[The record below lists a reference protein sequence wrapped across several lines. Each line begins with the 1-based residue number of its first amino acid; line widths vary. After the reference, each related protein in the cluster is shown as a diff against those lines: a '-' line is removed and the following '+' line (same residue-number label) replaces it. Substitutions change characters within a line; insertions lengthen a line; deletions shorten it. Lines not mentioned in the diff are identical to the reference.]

1 MARSAT
7 SRTRPASG
15 ASVRHRRL
23 GCETPRV
30 FTPPLRPLTRK
41 TTLGFD
47 VIDFARDV
55 LAITL
60 FPWQAWLLI
69 HMLELLPDGSLRFR
83 TVVVLV
89 ARQNGKSTL
98 SQILALWFMIVWGW
112 PLVLGT
118 AQDLDVAEEVWQGAV
133 DLVEEDPELSL
144 LLKHVVKVNGKKSL
158 ELTSGSRYKVK
169 AANRRAGRGFS
180 GNLILLDELR
190 EHQSRDAWA
199 AITKTTMARAEALVL
214 ALSNAGDA
222 TSIVARYLR
231 KMAHAAIGDPDGICG
246 EDAVA
251 LLPVVT
257 DDDDLDPDDFEQDA
271 DTLGLFE
278 WSAPPGCDKWDR
290 DGWAQADPAMN
301 HPDGIPERNIS
312 AACKTDPEWVF
323 RTEVLCQWSDGSL
336 EGPFPP
342 TTWEAG
348 IDLAS
353 RLPDAA
359 EVTFCLDTSWDRTM
373 SYIAFAGVRE
383 DGLPHVEVTAQRSGT
398 EWVVSR
404 HKGPDGTDEMRGW
417 FADRATE
424 ADPMT
429 VVVQAKG
436 APASSMLDDLK
447 AVPHLTVV
455 EWAGSDLGA
464 ASGQFFD
471 LVTRSGLHERA
482 DGPPV
487 REGLCHLPQPVLDI
501 AAGTAVTKPLGDSWV
516 WNRKASPNDAAPL
529 VAATGA
535 VWGAMQHTEVP
546 FVSAYESHGVGVI

>member
-1 MARSAT
+1 
-7 SRTRPASG
+7 
-15 ASVRHRRL
+15 VL
-23 GCETPRV
+23 G
-30 FTPPLRPLTRK
+30 
-41 TTLGFD
+41 
-47 VIDFARDV
+47 I
-55 LAITL
+55 IL

-98 SQILALWFMIVWGW
+98 SQVLALWFMIVWGW

-118 AQDLDVAEEVWQGAV
+118 AQDLDVAEEVWQGVV

-144 LLKHVVKVNGKKSL
+144 LLKRVVKVNGKKAL
-158 ELTSGSRYKVK
+158 ELTSGARYKVK

-180 GNLILLDELR
+180 GNLIMLDELR
-190 EHQSRDAWA
+190 EHQSWDAWS
-199 AITKTTMARAEALVL
+199 AITKTTMARVEALVL

-231 KMAHAAIGDPDGICG
+231 KLAHAACGDPDGLNKD
-246 EDAVA
+246 DAPDV
-251 LLPVVT
+251 L
-257 DDDDLDPDDFEQDA
+257 PDDEDLEQDA

-278 WSAPPGCDKWDR
+278 WSALPGCDKWDR
-290 DGWAQADPAMN
+290 DGWAQANPAMN
-301 HPDGIPERNIS
+301 YPNGIPERNIS

-342 TTWEAG
+342 GSWEAG
-348 IDLAS
+348 VDPAS
-353 RLPDAA
+353 AIPDGAS
-359 EVTFCLDTSWDRTM
+359 VMYCLDTSWDRTM
-373 SYIAFAGVRE
+373 SYVAVAGIRA
-383 DGLPHVEVTAQRSGT
+383 DGLPHVEIAAQRSGT
-398 EWVVSR
+398 EWV
-404 HKGPDGTDEMRGW
+404 TGW
-417 FADRATE
+417 FADRATAE
-424 ADPMT
+424 NPMS

-436 APASSMLDDLK
+436 APASSLLGDLA
-447 AVPHLTVV
+447 AVAHLTVV

-471 LVTRSGLHERA
+471 LVVRSKVPEGESA
-482 DGPPV
+482 
-487 REGLCHLPQPVLDI
+487 REGLCHRPQPVLDV

-546 FVSAYESHGVGVI
+546 FVSAYESAGVGVI